1 MATSPPQHHPA
12 SSMGV
17 LLLLDVPCAATG
29 GYEGM
34 TFQVDAYGFD
44 VTPATRKFSGILLPP
59 GLHLLSYSS
68 GPSAPRSA
76 FFLEVSAAAP
86 GHASSSASSASS
98 SALARTIHARKW
110 DATTET
116 FVRDPSE
123 EWKADAPPPQ
133 GLAAAAALAGAMND
147 ALVPYP
153 DDGCW
158 EIWCALTNHVDH
170 AVLAHCGV
178 PVDANIH
185 PGDPDAADAQA
196 RWAHAPSRRRAMRDG
211 SSAPDDAKAMSDAIT
226 PHHADAERAAVFPQL
241 DAPPE
246 GSSPAAVSAFYID
259 PSASV
264 DAMLASVYGGSEKR
278 MVGTFQLAFVLFLY
292 VHSYH
297 AYYHW
302 KACFILLCRCE
313 DLVLRRPNL
322 FRMFVESAK
331 VQLAQVDSGFFAE
344 FEGTT
349 AEPSDAATAAM
360 SCGTEDG
367 ASLQTAPGE
376 RLDDGDVELD
386 ADGHERTYEHTSKMT
401 GAKEIGGDNGEVF
414 LLPMLRRLV
423 RTVRAAKQHASR
435 TGGGTT
441 KALESLNASLTS
453 IADLMASR
461 FGVSVE
467 QDSDPLVME
476 VLGDADDGEAI
487 LMRYLETGRTGE
499 DGPVIVDAETGF
511 ALT

>member
-1 MATSPPQHHPA
+1 
-12 SSMGV
+12 
-17 LLLLDVPCAATG
+17 
-29 GYEGM
+29 
-34 TFQVDAYGFD
+34 
-44 VTPATRKFSGILLPP
+44 
-59 GLHLLSYSS
+59 
-68 GPSAPRSA
+68 
-76 FFLEVSAAAP
+76 
-86 GHASSSASSASS
+86 
-98 SALARTIHARKW
+98 
-110 DATTET
+110 
-116 FVRDPSE
+116 
-123 EWKADAPPPQ
+123 
-133 GLAAAAALAGAMND
+133 
-147 ALVPYP
+147 
-153 DDGCW
+153 
-158 EIWCALTNHVDH
+158 
-170 AVLAHCGV
+170 
-178 PVDANIH
+178 
-185 PGDPDAADAQA
+185 
-196 RWAHAPSRRRAMRDG
+196 
-211 SSAPDDAKAMSDAIT
+211 
-226 PHHADAERAAVFPQL
+226 
-241 DAPPE
+241 
-246 GSSPAAVSAFYID
+246 
-259 PSASV
+259 
-264 DAMLASVYGGSEKR
+264 
-278 MVGTFQLAFVLFLY
+278 
-292 VHSYH
+292 
-297 AYYHW
+297 
-302 KACFILLCRCE
+302 
-313 DLVLRRPNL
+313 
-322 FRMFVESAK
+322 
-331 VQLAQVDSGFFAE
+331 
-344 FEGTT
+344 
-349 AEPSDAATAAM
+349 M